1 MALYARVAIGRFKP
15 GQARVDSS
23 SSGTWIGEPASR
35 AQIPRRSPCTSFL
48 GILDPALQE
57 LFALNRR
64 EAQLRLENELVLAT
78 LFTSGIKMPDV
89 FLFNNSALH
98 DHVLGTKYRSL
109 FSELLDRNVVQVVA
123 RSQEARDFQ
132 SMLRTV
138 KDDTLSGVALP
149 HAVAIQATADGAAE
163 RLGGVADR
171 QKPGYLPS
179 VGATSSGIALAQS
192 LRDRCTTLER
202 SNNPIDRRVVAVP
215 RAEAASQAGR
225 RAAERVARRLRRL
238 HRHVVRGARRVVS
251 GLALRYRAGLIRGK
265 GPGGLIGRA

>member
-1 MALYARVAIGRFKP
+1 
-15 GQARVDSS
+15 
-23 SSGTWIGEPASR
+23 
-35 AQIPRRSPCTSFL
+35 
-48 GILDPALQE
+48 
-57 LFALNRR
+57 
-64 EAQLRLENELVLAT
+64 
-78 LFTSGIKMPDV
+78 MPDV

-225 RAAERVARRLRRL
+225 RAAERVARRLRRRRSTMRL
-238 HRHVVRGARRVVS
+238 DQRGFQPAAGPPSTSLSVGESRTTGFDSGPMMPTFCSAWSGAAIWSGPHPGTLTCSSTSPPPAAAGRQALGTAEGNVNRLVTGPPYTRNSSTSSIRTPVMRRS
-251 GLALRYRAGLIRGK
+251 
-265 GPGGLIGRA
+265 